1 MYQKNTSIIISYG
14 KVEQRQL
21 LFFIVAHHSWSNQ
34 NVAFS
39 IYWTKY
45 IQVCGIPPMYGV
57 NCSLF
62 YIVLLR
68 NPSLC
73 SIKFLPETYG
83 SLTLEYMSGI
93 EILNSRTQQPNRR
106 YYFTFYNNAL
116 IIIFNY
122 KFPFWPTVQISSDY
136 RNTLLRVKPH

>member
-1 MYQKNTSIIISYG
+1 MVVIVDLSQDIIITVTSNEEYDNCNYNNVPKNTSIIISYE
-14 KVEQRQL
+14 KVEQRKL

-45 IQVCGIPPMYGV
+45 IQVYGISPKYGV
-57 NCSLF
+57 NYSLF

-73 SIKFLPETYG
+73 SIKYLPETYG

-106 YYFTFYNNAL
+106 
-116 IIIFNY
+116 
-122 KFPFWPTVQISSDY
+122 
-136 RNTLLRVKPH
+136 